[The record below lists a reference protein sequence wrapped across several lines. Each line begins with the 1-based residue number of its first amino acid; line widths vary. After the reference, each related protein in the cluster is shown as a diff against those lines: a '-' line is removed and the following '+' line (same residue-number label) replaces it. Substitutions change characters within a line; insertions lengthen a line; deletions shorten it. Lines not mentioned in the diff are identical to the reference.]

1 MLNLM
6 VNRLSMYS
14 RSKIDYTQL
23 QQESGEHSVRQVE
36 EKSDELYSY
45 TLGAIRD
52 YKAVIESL
60 KDTLLDQ
67 YVLSKDAVF
76 ALLEE
81 RSEML
86 MAHLHGPRA
95 NLHLCAEGA
104 VA

>member
-1 MLNLM
+1 
-6 VNRLSMYS
+6 MYS

-23 QQESGEHSVRQVE
+23 GQDGTGEHSIRQVE
-36 EKSDELYSY
+36 QKSDELYSY

-52 YKAVIESL
+52 YKAVIESI

-81 RSEML
+81 RRELL
-86 MAHLHGPRA
+86 MAHIAGPR
-95 NLHLCAEGA
+95 LKLCGDGA
-104 VA
+104 AV